1 MGGLD
6 LDSALGKLI
15 VQVTAFVESQK
26 ENIATIRA
34 IALKGS
40 RRRSNRWDQA
50 VKRRARSVD
59 RHIRG
64 RAKRR
69 KRR

>member
-1 MGGLD
+1 MGSLD

-15 VQVTAFVESQK
+15 VHVTAFVESQE
-26 ENIATIRA
+26 ENIATMRK

-50 VKRRARSVD
+50 VERRARSVD
-59 RHIRG
+59 RYIRG
-64 RAKRR
+64 RAKSR